1 LLKFDLSI
9 FNNKKVSVMKSKI
22 IALLSVFLLLSSMVF
37 AQKYYVLIGGRE
49 GIFTY
54 GFDSKTGELVAK
66 STVTPG
72 TSFLA
77 IAPDRKHVYSA
88 TAGNTATSFNYNS
101 KTGELTLLNSQP
113 IGAGSAYVSV
123 DAKHQY
129 LFSASYGGGSLSA
142 VPIEKD
148 GSLGAELQLIQ
159 HVGKSI
165 AMAKPYVHS
174 IVVTPDNRYVITS
187 DLGTDSLSI
196 YNFDPSKRPNPL
208 TLKKSV
214 ALAPGAGPRHSTFAP
229 NGKFYYSVTELN
241 STVNAF
247 RYQNGEITPIQT
259 LSMIPAGYTGKGDGA
274 DIHVS
279 PDGKFLYAN
288 TRNELNDV
296 LIYSINQNDGK
307 LTLVGRQPTFGKSAR
322 TFDIDP
328 TGNFLII
335 TNSAT
340 NDVYVFKRDQKTG
353 LLTPTGQKLD
363 IKSPGIIRFVQ
374 ID

>member
-1 LLKFDLSI
+1 
-9 FNNKKVSVMKSKI
+9 MRSKI
-22 IALLSVFLLLSSMVF
+22 TFLLSAFLLFSSLLF
-37 AQKYYVLIGGRE
+37 AQKYHVLIGGSE

-54 GFDSKTGELVAK
+54 EFDSKTGELVAK
-66 STVTPG
+66 SKVTPG
-72 TSFLA
+72 TSYLA
-77 IAPDRKHVYSA
+77 VAPDRKHVYSA
-88 TAGNTATSFNYNS
+88 TSGSTASSFTYDS
-101 KTGELTLLNSQP
+101 KTGELTFLNRQP
-113 IGAGSAYVSV
+113 LGAGSAYVSV
-123 DAKHQY
+123 DAKQQY

-148 GSLGAELQLIQ
+148 GSLGADLQLIQ

-165 AMAKPYVHS
+165 AMAKPFVHS
-174 IVVTPDNRYVITS
+174 IVVSPDNHYVITS

-196 YNFDPSKRPNPL
+196 YSFDPAKRPNPL

-247 RYQNGEITPIQT
+247 RYQNGQITPIQT
-259 LSMIPAGYTGKGDGA
+259 LSMLPAGYTGKGDGA

-340 NDVYVFKRDQKTG
+340 SDVYVFKRDQKTG
-353 LLTPTGQKLD
+353 LLTPTGQKLE
-363 IKSPGIIRFVQ
+363 IKGPGTIKFVK